1 LPSISWTGSAT
12 FWTASN
18 VGTGTQQG
26 GPFNLTG
33 PGTQG
38 FCLNTSCG
46 LLRSVQLPL
55 SGTGSN
61 YSVSIASLTGTVAI
75 TFYGQSY

>member
-1 LPSISWTGSAT
+1 LSAPISAT

-18 VGTGTQQG
+18 VGTGTLQG
-26 GPFNLTG
+26 GIYNQTAA
-33 PGTQG
+33 GTVG

-46 LLRSVQLPL
+46 ASQSVSLAM

-61 YSVSIASLTGTVAI
+61 YSVVVTMASGTANV
-75 TFYGQSY
+75 TFYGRSY